1 LEGGSLDLNFRELS
15 LYGGKASGR
24 VVLNG
29 SHQVPSVQSAFRG
42 EGVEA
47 TDLIRDLAG
56 FDPVAGTSS
65 FAVSLAG
72 TGRTQ
77 PEMIST
83 LKGSAEL
90 RLMNGML
97 KDISLAQMVR
107 HVKET
112 IVSGWEA
119 ERGQRT
125 AVLDLSATFALEDG
139 IASNGDLK
147 LQTRDLTVTGDGRV

>member
-1 LEGGSLDLNFRELS
+1 
-15 LYGGKASGR
+15 
-24 VVLNG
+24 
-29 SHQVPSVQSAFRG
+29 
-42 EGVEA
+42 
-47 TDLIRDLAG
+47 
-56 FDPVAGTSS
+56 
-65 FAVSLAG
+65 
-72 TGRTQ
+72 
-77 PEMIST
+77 
-83 LKGSAEL
+83 
-90 RLMNGML
+90 GML

-147 LQTRDLTVTGDGRV
+147 LQTRDLTVTGDGRVDLLRRAIDYKVAPTISGETQSSDPDGISVPIIVRGPWAGPKIYPDIAGILENPRAGFETLKKLRNPTSRL